1 MFNWFDNFMSLFD
14 VNRNEF
20 SEAETAEYI
29 NRSVSTLRAYRGSR
43 EYKRVPE
50 IPFHKKGSRYYYW
63 RADLDK
69 WMESRGW

>member
-1 MFNWFDNFMSLFD
+1 MFNWIDDFMKIFGF
-14 VNRNEF
+14 NRAEFNEIE
-20 SEAETAEYI
+20 SAVYI
-29 NRSVSTLRAYRGSR
+29 GRSVSTLRAYRGSR

-63 RADLDK
+63 RDDLDK